1 MPRPARW
8 ALVWLVGYPCLGLA
22 GNALRE
28 QACRAD
34 FAARGRHIGRLVVPP
49 DVVVPGLRRVVYEDE
64 LPKMTTL
71 VCAEGLLAPGHFYGR
86 RLCEFT
92 SRELPAKLRA
102 SSPLGGRHCAK
113 SCTCRSGPGRFG
125 GPCRGWTRSPASGK
139 DNSHTNTS
147 EDCMDNAFSHL
158 DSRGNVCMVDVG
170 HKPATRRVAVAEAL
184 VRLAPATLDL
194 LRRAALPKGD
204 VLTCAKIG
212 GIMAAKRT
220 AELIP
225 MCHSLGLSYAD
236 VRFEIDEAAATIR
249 ILSEART
256 DGPTGVEMEAIVAA
270 QMAAATIYDMCK
282 AVQRDIVIERVR
294 LLLKDGGKS
303 GRFEAP
309 DARLP
314 EDMGRQDA

>member
-1 MPRPARW
+1 
-8 ALVWLVGYPCLGLA
+8 
-22 GNALRE
+22 
-28 QACRAD
+28 
-34 FAARGRHIGRLVVPP
+34 
-49 DVVVPGLRRVVYEDE
+49 
-64 LPKMTTL
+64 
-71 VCAEGLLAPGHFYGR
+71 
-86 RLCEFT
+86 
-92 SRELPAKLRA
+92 
-102 SSPLGGRHCAK
+102 
-113 SCTCRSGPGRFG
+113 
-125 GPCRGWTRSPASGK
+125 
-139 DNSHTNTS
+139 
-147 EDCMDNAFSHL
+147 MDNAFSHL

-184 VRLAPATLDL
+184 VRLSPSTLDL

-225 MCHSLGLSYAD
+225 MCHPLGLSFAD
-236 VRFEIDEAAATIR
+236 VRFEIDAGASTIR

-270 QMAAATIYDMCK
+270 QVAAATIYDMCK

-309 DARLP
+309 DACLP
-314 EDMGRQDA
+314 ADLRGAEA